1 MTYRALALDLDG
13 TLLQPDGTVSERNR
27 HAVAAAAA
35 AGWHIV
41 LASARWYQLVE
52 RTAHDIGV
60 VGPVISCSGADV
72 RRLADG
78 VDLFDVRLPA
88 PFATA
93 LYDLCDDADG
103 MALVCQDREV
113 VLRSAGA
120 APRDEPPEIR
130 RVPSLAD
137 AERTPRCALVY
148 GDELN
153 ALVRRTLLPRWEDD
167 VRFLTSTSGRGEGV
181 LTLTSRGA
189 DKGRAVGIA
198 CADLG
203 VDMAD
208 VVAMGDSTTDVEMFR
223 VAGASVAMGQASPD
237 VREAATWV
245 TTANTDDGVGR
256 AIEQLLDGHDV
267 TVS

>member
-1 MTYRALALDLDG
+1 VTYRALALDLDG
-13 TLLQPDGTVSERNR
+13 TLLRPDGTVSDRNR
-27 HAVAAAAA
+27 RAVAAAVD
-35 AGWHIV
+35 AGWHV
-41 LASARWYQLVE
+41 VVASARWYQLVE
-52 RTAHDIGV
+52 RTAREIGV
-60 VGPVISCSGADV
+60 VGPAIACSGADV
-72 RRLADG
+72 RRLGDG

-88 PFATA
+88 PFAAA

-113 VLRSAGA
+113 VLRSAVA
-120 APRDEPPEIR
+120 APHDEPPEIR
-130 RVPSLAD
+130 RVPALAD

-153 ALVRRTLLPRWEDD
+153 ALVCDELLPEWKDG
-167 VRFLTSTSGRGEGV
+167 VRFLTSMSGRGESV
-181 LTLTSRGA
+181 LTLTSAGA
-189 DKGRAVGIA
+189 DKGRALQIA

-203 VDMAD
+203 IAMSD

-245 TTANTDDGVGR
+245 TTTNTDDGVGR
-256 AIEQLLDGHDV
+256 AIEQLLGSRDV
-267 TVS
+267 TAI

>member
-1 MTYRALALDLDG
+1 VTYRALALDLDG
-13 TLLQPDGTVSERNR
+13 TLLQPDGTVSDRDR
-27 HAVAAAAA
+27 RAVAAAAA
-35 AGWHIV
+35 AGWHVV

-60 VGPVISCSGADV
+60 VGPVIACSGADV
-72 RRLADG
+72 RRLGDG
-78 VDLFDVRLPA
+78 AELFDVRLPA
-88 PFATA
+88 VFAAA

-103 MALVCQDREV
+103 TALVCEDRDV
-113 VLRSAGA
+113 LLRSPVA

-137 AERTPRCALVY
+137 ASRTPRCALVY

-153 ALVRRTLLPRWEDD
+153 ALVRDTLLPGWNDH
-167 VRFLTSTSGRGEGV
+167 VRFLTSMSGRGDVV

-189 DKGRAVGIA
+189 DKGRAVEVA

-203 VDMAD
+203 IDAAD
-208 VVAMGDSTTDVEMFR
+208 VVAMGDSATDVEMFR
-223 VAGASVAMGQASPD
+223 VVGASVAMGQASPD
-237 VREAATWV
+237 VRDAATWV
-245 TTANTDDGVGR
+245 TTDNTDDGVGR
-256 AIEQLLDGHDV
+256 AIEQLLDGRDV